1 MNIYIDVEI
10 SSRELDAK
18 LLLAIIAASRGHDVL
33 VSHLTE
39 IMLGFK
45 SGLLKPGIF
54 HTTSLAPS
62 NDKIL
67 RHKKIKDNGSKI
79 TSIDEEG
86 GLIDKGYD
94 KFSKLRYS
102 EKTLEQSAA
111 VFGWGSEDTE
121 TLKRVYPNQSQKIF
135 NTGSPRADLWRSNFL
150 KYWGSPKNIPKRP
163 YLLISSNMFSVSR
176 FRPFYQNIEHL
187 KNLGFFQRDPE
198 FFFD

>member
-121 TLKRVYPNQSQKIF
+121 TLKEFTQISHKKYLILGLQEQICGDQIF
-135 NTGSPRADLWRSNFL
+135 
-150 KYWGSPKNIPKRP
+150 
-163 YLLISSNMFSVSR
+163 
-176 FRPFYQNIEHL
+176 
-187 KNLGFFQRDPE
+187 
-198 FFFD
+198 

>member
-1 MNIYIDVEI
+1 M
-10 SSRELDAK
+10 
-18 LLLAIIAASRGHDVL
+18 
-33 VSHLTE
+33 
-39 IMLGFK
+39 
-45 SGLLKPGIF
+45 LKPGIF

-121 TLKRVYPNQSQKIF
+121 TLKEFTQISHKKYLILGLQEQIC
-135 NTGSPRADLWRSNFL
+135 GDQIFL

-198 FFFD
+198 FFLINLKWRQKIVKRRSILFMLLITLQSITMGLI